1 MIRAVEWNS
10 GAIIAV
16 DQTVLPAQLRRV
28 YLTTLDE
35 VVDAVQWSGAL
46 QSSGSP
52 GRSGSRSPRGCIG
65 ATTTPCGAT
74 QKRYAGS
81 RPTAVN
87 LRCCGSRCGTRR

>member
-1 MIRAVEWNS
+1 VIRAVEWNS
-10 GAIIAV
+10 GAIVAV

-52 GRSGSRSPRGCIG
+52 GRSGSRSPRGLIG
-65 ATTTPCGAT
+65 ATTTP
-74 QKRYAGS
+74 
-81 RPTAVN
+81 
-87 LRCCGSRCGTRR
+87 